1 MNEYSVKS
9 GMPSVS
15 EALIR
20 LQTFI
25 KMTQKKE
32 RIIKIVHGYG
42 SSGVGGSIKE
52 AVRAY
57 LAEQKNKGL
66 IKSYIPGEAF
76 SQMMGFDAEIKTYQ
90 SLLEKDS
97 DYRKSNSGITYIIF

>member
-1 MNEYSVKS
+1 MNEYNVKT

-15 EALIR
+15 EALAR

-42 SSGVGGSIKE
+42 SSGVGGSIKD
-52 AVRAY
+52 AVRTY
-57 LAEQKNKGL
+57 LAEQKSKGS

-76 SQMMGFDAEIKTYQ
+76 HQMMGFDAEIRTYQ
-90 SLLEKDS
+90 SLLQKDS
-97 DYRKSNSGITYIIF
+97 DYKKSNPGITYIIY